1 MKILTVLTLLLYL
14 SGCSLFGRSSESG
27 AENYESDPELL
38 DYYHEKQ
45 TFERSKARAQMKA
58 ISPKAEISDEAI
70 ERRQL
75 LNRLER
81 KIATKKEV
89 ELYYRYKPYF
99 VSDSQRIRFLQTDS
113 YDTKV
118 DWLRHYKITTEIEKF
133 QPHVQSMIESS
144 DITLG
149 MQKEAVVQSW
159 GEPEAKEISGNPTYG
174 NERWKYIKHVPEN
187 GNYGLET
194 RYVYFEGGLVSGWEK
209 Y

>member
-1 MKILTVLTLLLYL
+1 MRILTFLSLFLLL
-14 SGCSLFGRSSESG
+14 SGCTLFGRSS
-27 AENYESDPELL
+27 NYGPDIYEADPELL

-45 TFERSKARAQMKA
+45 NLERSQAKAQVRAL
-58 ISPKAEISDEAI
+58 SPKGEISDAAI
-70 ERRQL
+70 ERKQL
-75 LNRLER
+75 LNRLEYR
-81 KIATKKEV
+81 IANKKES

-99 VSDSQRIRFLQTDS
+99 SSDSQRIRFLQTDS
-113 YDTKV
+113 YDTKI

-133 QPHVQSMIESS
+133 QPQVQAMIDAS

-174 NERWKYIKHVPEN
+174 NERWKYVKHVPEN
-187 GNYGLET
+187 ANYGLET